1 MVIELEDMN
10 PDETEWSDATKI
22 PIDVV
27 LLVVN
32 DNEFRA
38 AYAILPEPVLESDSE
53 TSLGMVYFGQIGK
66 NKVALVR
73 SSQGASGL
81 TGIQTACLDSIMQ
94 LRPKTVICLGVCF
107 GMDKNKQKLGDVLV
121 STKLGTYAPCRMN
134 ADGSRISRGVIS
146 ECEPRLSKLFVGGKV
161 GWKSPRG
168 EECKPKVKDG
178 LIISG
183 PELIDCKDRK
193 EELRKLYPD
202 AIGGEMEGEGK

>member
-1 MVIELEDMN
+1 MK
-10 PDETEWSDATKI
+10 PDRIEWSKAAKS
-22 PIDVV
+22 PIDVL

-32 DNEFRA
+32 DNEFCV
-38 AYAILPEPVLESDSE
+38 AYAILPQPVLESGSE
-53 TSLGMVYFGQIGK
+53 TDLGMVYFGQIGK

-73 SSQGASGL
+73 SGQGASGL

-94 LRPKTVICLGVCF
+94 LRPKTIICLGVCF

-121 STKLGTYAPCRMN
+121 STKLGTYGPCRIN
-134 ADGSRISRGVIS
+134 ADGSKICRGVTS
-146 ECEPRLSKLFVGGKV
+146 ECQARLSNLFVGGKV
-161 GWKSPRG
+161 GWKSPSG

-193 EELRKLYPD
+193 EELRKLYPN

>member
-1 MVIELEDMN
+1 MK
-10 PDETEWSDATKI
+10 PDRIEWSEATKI
-22 PIDVV
+22 PVDVV

-38 AYAILPEPVLESDSE
+38 AYEILSQSVLESDSG
-53 TSLGMVYFGQIGK
+53 TDLSMVYFGQIGK

-73 SSQGASGL
+73 SGQGASGL
-81 TGIQTACLDSIMQ
+81 NGIQITCLDIIMQ
-94 LRPKTVICLGVCF
+94 LSPKTVICLGVCF
-107 GMDKNKQKLGDVLV
+107 GMDKNNQNFGDVLV
-121 STKLGTYAPCRMN
+121 STKLGTYAPSRIN

-146 ECEPRLSKLFVGGKV
+146 ECQARLSNLFVGGKV
-161 GWKSPRG
+161 GWESPRG
-168 EECKPKVKDG
+168 DKYKPKVEGG

>member
-1 MVIELEDMN
+1 MN
-10 PDETEWSDATKI
+10 PVKTEWSEATKT

-38 AYAILPEPVLESDSE
+38 AYAILPEPVLASDSK
-53 TSLGMVYFGQIGK
+53 TSLGMVYFGQIEE

-73 SSQGASGL
+73 SGQGANGL
-81 TGIQTACLDSIMQ
+81 IGIQVACLRCIMQ
-94 LRPKTVICLGVCF
+94 LRPETFICLGVCF

-121 STKLGTYAPCRMN
+121 STKLGTYGPCRIN
-134 ADGSRISRGVIS
+134 AGGSRISRGVIS
-146 ECEPRLSKLFVGGKV
+146 ECQPRLTNLFVDGKV
-161 GWKSPRG
+161 GWRSPHG

-193 EELRKLYPD
+193 EELRKLYPN